1 MDLASKIIKNMFI
14 IILVLIG
21 VIIVN
26 NLVWIWYINQY
37 DYQTEYVDQEATNN
51 EYSTITQTGVAR

>member
-51 EYSTITQTGVAR
+51 EYSTITQTGVDR